1 MSRILL
7 FIAAIALLSGCKSTH
22 PTVTEKVTFR
32 DTTIVVPELNVLAKL
47 ELKSFSL
54 DELKLDSFRVE
65 NYEKSRFVLIPDTVI
80 EVNSDGVRVRLRAD
94 SGKVTALA
102 TKEKQEIRFQ
112 IKEVERLIYVEKE
125 PETPNSI
132 RILRYALFILG
143 LSVLMILILK
153 LM

>member
-1 MSRILL
+1 MFWFIL
-7 FIAAIALLSGCKSTH
+7 ALITLSGCRSNRTI
-22 PTVTEKVTFR
+22 TETVTFR
-32 DTTIVVPELNVLAKL
+32 DTSVVVPESNVLAKL

-54 DELKLDSFRVE
+54 DEIKSDSFRFE
-65 NYEKSRFVLIPDTVI
+65 GNKRSRFVFIPDTAI
-80 EVNSDGVRVRLRAD
+80 EVNADGLSVRLRAD

>member
-1 MSRILL
+1 MFWFIL
-7 FIAAIALLSGCKSTH
+7 ALITLSGCRSNRTI
-22 PTVTEKVTFR
+22 TETVTFR
-32 DTTIVVPELNVLAKL
+32 DTSVVVPESNVLAKL

-54 DELKLDSFRVE
+54 DEIKSDSFRFE
-65 NYEKSRFVLIPDTVI
+65 GNKRSRFVFIPDTAI
-80 EVNSDGVRVRLRAD
+80 EVNADGLSVRLRAD
-94 SGKVTALA
+94 SGKITALA